1 MRTITKIFLFFLAT
15 LSLLGGIY
23 ALAAW
28 QSPTAG
34 PPNNNTEAPLNISS
48 DFQEKSGGLKL
59 LYLILKPGEK
69 PADTEGAMFY
79 DTANKIFQCFQNDK
93 WYNCLGYILP
103 KVKADNSGFE
113 TDILE
118 IINPLRTDK
127 MARLANILGPV
138 ENNDAANKE
147 FVVNYVDDK
156 VGGSGSGSLS
166 DIKQSWQMYNIYIT
180 PDTHDGDFGGWPG
193 VDKFCQDQM
202 NNKQCTGF
210 SSDMI
215 SASYVGGSPLNFGTW
230 DTNLDTKARY
240 SRRYIGSDFYLKA
253 ENPNYQL
260 SQSYGRGTY
269 FTKDNCKGYTDNAP
283 IGVTST
289 VSGDAIFS
297 YRHSA
302 ELGKCINQIRFLCAC
317 PGVSVKR
324 WKILPTAGT
333 HDGKFGGVPGINKF
347 CADQLGTGC
356 RVFSNDIIH
365 SAYYD
370 GPKLN
375 FAEWDTT
382 TDEGWI
388 GRYYIT
394 EESVEDNSVA
404 GAKGAIG
411 LGYDMSC
418 SGWTLNN
425 TIQGS
430 VMQKNGAIIN
440 RACNLEKPVICA
452 CPEN

>member
-23 ALAAW
+23 AVAAW

-34 PPNNNTEAPLNISS
+34 PPANNTDAPLNIGS
-48 DFQEKSGGLKL
+48 DFQEKTGGLKL

-118 IINPLRTDK
+118 IINPLRSDK

-147 FVVNYVDDK
+147 FVVNYVDDQ

-180 PDTHDGDFGGWPG
+180 PDTHDGNFGGWPG

-202 NNKQCTGF
+202 NNKQCIVF

-215 SASYVGGSPLNFGTW
+215 SASYVGGSPLNFATW
-230 DTNLDTKARY
+230 DIEHSQKAYYGHRYLNKDFIHQNL
-240 SRRYIGSDFYLKA
+240 SNG
-253 ENPNYQL
+253 E
-260 SQSYGRGTY
+260 
-269 FTKDNCKGYTDNAP
+269 
-283 IGVTST
+283 T
-289 VSGDAIFS
+289 VSQYYKGLSLSAVGNYNLPCDGFTNISRNALLFLAS
-297 YRHSA
+297 Y
-302 ELGKCINQIRFLCAC
+302 ENINSVCNVSHPVACAC
-317 PGVSVKR
+317 PSITLKR
-324 WKILPTAGT
+324 WKIMATAQT
-333 HDGKFGGVPGINKF
+333 HDGNFAGQPGIDKF
-347 CADQLGTGC
+347 CADQLGQGC
-356 RVFSNDIIH
+356 RVFSNDILH

-370 GPKLN
+370 GPRLN
-375 FAEWDTT
+375 YAEWDQNINNGWFGGNFILEEDGTNINNDKKGATNLYRGGCWGWTT
-382 TDEGWI
+382 TLGA
-388 GRYYIT
+388 GFLFNRNGT
-394 EESVEDNSVA
+394 LTSVN
-404 GAKGAIG
+404 
-411 LGYDMSC
+411 C
-418 SGWTLNN
+418 N
-425 TIQGS
+425 T
-430 VMQKNGAIIN
+430 KH
-440 RACNLEKPVICA
+440 PVICA